1 MGRVWCAS
9 VNCKLVRAFSVHHID
24 PGSAQQ
30 ETPCTYQA
38 PTKKPSHSL
47 SQPLSELHCE
57 QRGYVSS
64 PRRDE
69 EEETEEQRYQRF
81 FGPAESSTEDDE
93 SSDEEEAPP
102 APRLAIESEAS
113 ALLAKLIGEV
123 LAEAKTRPERETAR
137 LACAAAGSFL
147 AQIPGAAGAFEGEA
161 SREDVLAEGPSA
173 TLCVARGAR
182 FKALDDL
189 NDALPPPVDAGATWA
204 CLVGRPWPATSDA
217 ARARPALRAGRA
229 PRRRRPRDRRS
240 FERARETGRPAGAVG
255 ALPLRR
261 RARPLRRRHERGA
274 GPRLGRR
281 RRVGHAGRAGRAPR
295 RRRAARYR
303 R

>member
-1 MGRVWCAS
+1 M
-9 VNCKLVRAFSVHHID
+9 
-24 PGSAQQ
+24 SAVL
-30 ETPCTYQA
+30 E
-38 PTKKPSHSL
+38 
-47 SQPLSELHCE
+47 E
-57 QRGYVSS
+57 
-64 PRRDE
+64 D

-93 SSDEEEAPP
+93 SDEEEEPP

-182 FKALDDL
+182 FTALDEL
-189 NDALPPPVDAGATWA
+189 NDAPPPPVDAGATWA
-204 CLVGRPWPATSDA
+204 CLVGRPWPMPSE
-217 ARARPALRAGRA
+217 RPARCDDARC
-229 PRRRRPRDRRS
+229 RR
-240 FERARETGRPAGAVG
+240 
-255 ALPLRR
+255 
-261 RARPLRRRHERGA
+261 
-274 GPRLGRR
+274 
-281 RRVGHAGRAGRAPR
+281 
-295 RRRAARYR
+295 
-303 R
+303 

>member
-1 MGRVWCAS
+1 M
-9 VNCKLVRAFSVHHID
+9 
-24 PGSAQQ
+24 SAVL
-30 ETPCTYQA
+30 E
-38 PTKKPSHSL
+38 
-47 SQPLSELHCE
+47 
-57 QRGYVSS
+57 
-64 PRRDE
+64 DE

-102 APRLAIESEAS
+102 PPRLAIESEAS

-147 AQIPGAAGAFEGEA
+147 AQIPGAAGAFERVA
-161 SREDVLAEGPSA
+161 SGEDVVAAGPRA
-173 TLCVARGAR
+173 PLCDARGAR
-182 FKALDDL
+182 FRALDEL
-189 NDALPPPVDAGATWA
+189 NDAPPPPVDAGAVWA
-204 CLVGRPWPATSDA
+204 CSSGGPGPRTI
-217 ARARPALRAGRA
+217 ARARPALRAAVRRGVVVRA
-229 PRRRRPRDRRS
+229 TQRAR
-240 FERARETGRPAGAVG
+240 RARESGRQPAIIG

-281 RRVGHAGRAGRAPR
+281 RHVGHAGRAGRAPR
-295 RRRAARYR
+295 RRRAARSR
-303 R
+303 

>member
-1 MGRVWCAS
+1 M
-9 VNCKLVRAFSVHHID
+9 
-24 PGSAQQ
+24 SAVLD
-30 ETPCTYQA
+30 E
-38 PTKKPSHSL
+38 
-47 SQPLSELHCE
+47 
-57 QRGYVSS
+57 
-64 PRRDE
+64 E

-93 SSDEEEAPP
+93 SDEEEAAP

-182 FKALDDL
+182 FTALDEL
-189 NDALPPPVDAGATWA
+189 NDAPPPPVDAGATWA
-204 CLVGRPWPATSDA
+204 CLVGRPWPASERP
-217 ARARPALRAGRA
+217 ARARRYVLAVRRGVVVRATQASSGALARPDAGRQLLALCRCVDALGRCGVDTSAARVHAWVDDAMSGTRDA
-229 PRRRRPRDRRS
+229 PV
-240 FERARETGRPAGAVG
+240 AHLVAVEPLG
-255 ALPLRR
+255 HADDDALAAAL
-261 RARPLRRRHERGA
+261 GA
-274 GPRLGRR
+274 GPEL
-281 RRVGHAGRAGRAPR
+281 VYRAVEAE
-295 RRRAARYR
+295 
-303 R
+303 